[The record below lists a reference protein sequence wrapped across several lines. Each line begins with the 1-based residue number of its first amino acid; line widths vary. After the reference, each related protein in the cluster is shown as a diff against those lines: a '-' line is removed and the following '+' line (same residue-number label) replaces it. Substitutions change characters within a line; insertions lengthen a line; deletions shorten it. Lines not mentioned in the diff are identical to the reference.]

1 MPGRFLFAAF
11 CGLLPLLCSG
21 ADWKKAVT
29 LRCDFDSPLPPGVKL
44 TGPRRE
50 CPGVSGKGLTLN
62 RAAWNSIYHFAGEPG
77 PAGAVAVCPHL
88 STVRGNGVSFSARG
102 RGGMVLTLR
111 SGAKTETRHVAVDS
125 GAWKRYDE
133 LFTVPEELATVTFKP
148 EGIEWKEPQVSGGW
162 SFPAAYAPVR
172 KIVPGTFIEIDPA
185 KGFVDLDRGAF
196 SLWIKTPYLDPKAVM
211 DHIGIF
217 GLDHA
222 EKPLKR
228 HPDQQIGCVTAWNGG
243 RLAAY
248 RMAAEGKGSN
258 SLAVPLSEL
267 NFSGDSWHHL
277 VLNWERSGENLT
289 LEFYIDGGKVAL
301 RGTKPYGADRKLWRI
316 TVGYSDYAHLN
327 GDADELVFFNRP
339 LTADEVS
346 LLFRAGG
353 NWK

>member
-1 MPGRFLFAAF
+1 MPERFLFAAF

-21 ADWKKAVT
+21 ADWQKAVT
-29 LRCDFDSPLPPGVKL
+29 LHWDFEGPPPPGVKL

-50 CPGVSGKGLTLN
+50 CKGISGQGLTLN

-77 PAGAVAVCPHL
+77 PAGAVAVCPRL
-88 STVRGNGVSFSARG
+88 SVVRGNGVSFSARG
-102 RGGMVLTLR
+102 RGRMVLTVR
-111 SGAKTETRHVAVDS
+111 SGAKTENRSVAVDS
-125 GAWKRYDE
+125 GEWKRYDE

-162 SFPAAYAPVR
+162 SFPATYAPVR
-172 KIVPGTFIEIDPA
+172 KLVPGTFLEIDPA
-185 KGFVDLDRGAF
+185 RGYVDLDRGAF
-196 SLWIKTPYLDPKAVM
+196 SLWFKTPYLSPKAVM

-277 VLNWERSGENLT
+277 VLNWERSGGNLT
-289 LEFYIDGGKVAL
+289 LELYIDGKAAL
-301 RGTKPYGADRKLWRI
+301 RSTKPYGADKKLWRI

-339 LTADEVS
+339 LTADEAGQ
-346 LLFRAGG
+346 LFRAKG